1 MTGMLW
7 SGWGS
12 SLSHRYFSVSL
23 PLSVKAMKKWPPV
36 GIKKYNKIQYNIRE
50 GNSVAFLCS
59 KQNVSHHSTYLPALN
74 TISVVIKRSWFP
86 YTFNDTESCSQR
98 VTEWK
103 VELRTPTKHDHTVC
117 AAHTSVVLRAHTHTH
132 LCTQFPPP
140 CLRHHNK
147 THRKIRQNNIHKN
160 PK

>member
-1 MTGMLW
+1 MGQLSLTSIFLCFP
-7 SGWGS
+7 S
-12 SLSHRYFSVSL
+12 SLCKSNEKMTSGGD
-23 PLSVKAMKKWPPV
+23 K
-36 GIKKYNKIQYNIRE
+36 KIQYNTIQYNIIE

-117 AAHTSVVLRAHTHTH
+117 AEPPLWCWESTHTHTPMH
-132 LCTQFPPP
+132 TVSTPLSKTSQQNTQ
-140 CLRHHNK
+140 
-147 THRKIRQNNIHKN
+147 KN
-160 PK
+160 TPKQHTQKS